1 MDKTVFNEHLLDLKK
16 QVIKVELRITVTHQ
30 MTLILVTK
38 IHILNISMKTK
49 TPVAP
54 NVKDN

>member
-38 IHILNISMKTK
+38 IHILNISMK
-49 TPVAP
+49 PGGII
-54 NVKDN
+54 